1 MTEVIEGTSIEF
13 TDKNLGAQVDMI
25 RVRKAYKLDSRENKT
40 GVKSQ
45 AGRSNAHGV
54 DGVTAAGKTEL
65 EAALLSAMALR
76 GVS

>member
-1 MTEVIEGTSIEF
+1 MIEGTSIEF

-25 RVRKAYKLDSRENKT
+25 RVRKAYKLDSREKKAWARSQEGINDVH
-40 GVKSQ
+40 GV
-45 AGRSNAHGV
+45 HGV
-54 DGVTAAGKTEL
+54 DGVNAAGKTEM